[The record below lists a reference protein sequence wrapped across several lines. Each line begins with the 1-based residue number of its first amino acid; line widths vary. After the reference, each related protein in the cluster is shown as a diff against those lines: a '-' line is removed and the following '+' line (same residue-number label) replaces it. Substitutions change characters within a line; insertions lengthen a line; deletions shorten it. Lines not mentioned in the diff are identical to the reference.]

1 LVEEEGMQNVPTD
14 VDMEKELKVHEV
26 VNEEVIIEGEDH
38 QSQYLEDKEV
48 DITTIKE
55 LFHQQLEKELLMQP
69 EEDEQT
75 RKSQQERKM

>member
-1 LVEEEGMQNVPTD
+1 MQNVPTD

-75 RKSQQERKM
+75 RKSQQEREM